1 MNFFKKL
8 FQRTPEQPKDNGIYI
23 NVQCG
28 KCKNVMHVR
37 IDKQYDINSD
47 EEGRVWRKTLVC
59 DRCYQKM
66 RTEILFD
73 QQFGMVSKEITS
85 GSYLS
90 DDEVTALNAKEHE
103 EHEQDEN
110 SRGFG

>member
-8 FQRTPEQPKDNGIYI
+8 FQKKPEQPKDNGIYL

-28 KCKNVMHVR
+28 KCKNAMRVR
-37 IDKQYDINSD
+37 IDKQYDINND

-66 RTEILFD
+66 RTEIIFD
-73 QQFGMVSKEITS
+73 QQFGIVSKEISS
-85 GSYLS
+85 GNYLS
-90 DDEVTALNAKEHE
+90 DAEVTALNEKT
-103 EHEQDEN
+103 QDQNEDEK